1 MNQSDFAKLHHVSR
15 KTVTAWKA
23 RGWLVLRG
31 DDIDVDA
38 SNANIER
45 YRKTVT
51 RPEKKA
57 PGNKQGNKSGNTPV
71 GNRSG
76 NRPVGE
82 RDESPAKIA
91 ARLVAESGAT
101 MTLDEARTLK
111 ENFFAL
117 LAKLEYEEKSGQL
130 LPYKNMIAAVGQQ
143 YARLRTRLI
152 ALAPE
157 HGPRLRMLA
166 TTTQDAEFVA
176 ALQEVVYEAME
187 ELTLDADNSRRDNAK
202 SDCLE

>member
-51 RPEKKA
+51 RPVKKT

-76 NRPVGE
+76 NRPAGD

-101 MTLDEARTLK
+101 MTIDEARTLK

-166 TTTQDAEFVA
+166 TTTQDADFVA